1 MAVTQN
7 PTAKDAP
14 APYAVTRA
22 FYWAGEVQPVDTV
35 LQLTKADAAPLM
47 AANKLVPA
55 VPEPLEPAKPSA
67 PAKIAIR
74 IKKA

>member
-55 VPEPLEPAKPSA
+55 VPEPTEPAKPSA
-67 PAKIAIR
+67 LSKTIVL

>member
-35 LQLTKADAAPLM
+35 LQLSKADAAPLM
-47 AANKLVPA
+47 AANKLMVIELAAAPR
-55 VPEPLEPAKPSA
+55 EPAKT
-67 PAKIAIR
+67 AKTVVL